1 MAGQGG
7 TIYRD
12 GKVRTET
19 AQSGYSTS
27 QLANNVFDNSSQIE
41 GEARQEK
48 AEAFSIYSN
57 NMKALATENMGKAFQ
72 SYGNDPVRLGE
83 ELSKLKADMV
93 KTMPDPKLKSAFM
106 ADYELQSSSYVNQA
120 QANFEKIQ
128 YEKKKSSIFNSLM
141 NNDNA
146 ISLSLSNSLRGTANG
161 DDYVNFKR
169 SMQQNKSMINTLNPD
184 GTYMFSDSK
193 RLTMS
198 KNLDKQ
204 VSDSLERSYMEMPD
218 YQRKQFMKNIEND
231 NVTLM
236 QIDNATGSHKI
247 MLQDTVDPEMYRDMK
262 RKIQD
267 IDLKERK
274 RIVSEFN
281 VLRSEAKMNYLKKPT
296 EVGLS
301 ELKAMFPEMTTSE
314 KEKYE
319 NVLAPDNEDAV
330 TAYEDYKLAIS
341 DLQALAKD
349 EIRNEKERNEL
360 MQKATNITLNAR
372 LGNIRGNFDIK
383 DLNEVGEA
391 AQKLIT
397 DTVFKRQ
404 VENMPSISIF
414 DKIGDRF
421 SKAGEAIDRT
431 SIFTG
436 KMSKDASFGEFTSQ
450 LKKDVLEVGQPLVG
464 IKRDNVDKKQI
475 QKIGM
480 ETANA
485 YLMVARAG
493 GKAKIFSTGEIT
505 GVDDTREGKIVT
517 SQEVFDMGVQRAIK
531 YKYKDIPDLQKDLE
545 PEKSYVNYNGKVYK
559 FKGWSAT
566 DALIEEMR

>member
-1 MAGQGG
+1 
-7 TIYRD
+7 
-12 GKVRTET
+12 
-19 AQSGYSTS
+19 
-27 QLANNVFDNSSQIE
+27 
-41 GEARQEK
+41 
-48 AEAFSIYSN
+48 
-57 NMKALATENMGKAFQ
+57 
-72 SYGNDPVRLGE
+72 
-83 ELSKLKADMV
+83 
-93 KTMPDPKLKSAFM
+93 
-106 ADYELQSSSYVNQA
+106 
-120 QANFEKIQ
+120 
-128 YEKKKSSIFNSLM
+128 
-141 NNDNA
+141 
-146 ISLSLSNSLRGTANG
+146 
-161 DDYVNFKR
+161 
-169 SMQQNKSMINTLNPD
+169 
-184 GTYMFSDSK
+184 
-193 RLTMS
+193 
-198 KNLDKQ
+198 
-204 VSDSLERSYMEMPD
+204 
-218 YQRKQFMKNIEND
+218 
-231 NVTLM
+231 
-236 QIDNATGSHKI
+236 
-247 MLQDTVDPEMYRDMK
+247 
-262 RKIQD
+262 
-267 IDLKERK
+267 
-274 RIVSEFN
+274 
-281 VLRSEAKMNYLKKPT
+281 
-296 EVGLS
+296 
-301 ELKAMFPEMTTSE
+301 
-314 KEKYE
+314 
-319 NVLAPDNEDAV
+319 
-330 TAYEDYKLAIS
+330 
-341 DLQALAKD
+341 
-349 EIRNEKERNEL
+349 

-493 GKAKIFSTGEIT
+493 GKAKILSTGEIT